1 MPIVLTPLEKA
12 TASLARALAQPLDE
26 FTRDSSIQR
35 FEYTYELAW
44 KTIRRVLLNELGLVD
59 VEGASRRE
67 LYRMAAQQALMPD
80 PSLWFEFHDARN
92 RTSHT
97 YNETTADEVYAVA
110 VRFLPSAEELLKALE
125 RYRE

>member
-1 MPIVLTPLEKA
+1 MPIVLTPLERA

-44 KTIRRVLLNELGLVD
+44 KAIRRVLLNEMGLVD
-59 VEGASRRE
+59 AEGASRRE
-67 LYRMAAQQALMPD
+67 LYRMAAQNGLLAD
-80 PSLWFEFHDARN
+80 PTPWFGFHDARN

-97 YNETTADEVYAVA
+97 YNEATAAEVYEVA
-110 VRFLPSAEELLKALE
+110 KGFLPEAQALLKALE
-125 RYRE
+125 RHRE

>member
-1 MPIVLTPLEKA
+1 MPIVLGPLERA
-12 TASLARALAQPLDE
+12 AASLARALAQPRDE
-26 FTRDSSIQR
+26 FSRDASIQR

-44 KTIRRVLLNELGLVD
+44 KAIRRALLNELGLVD

-67 LYRMAAQQALMPD
+67 LYRMAAQQRLVPD
-80 PSLWFEFHDARN
+80 PAPWFGFHDARN

-97 YNETTADEVYAVA
+97 YNEATAEEVYVVA
-110 VRFLPSAEELLKALE
+110 GEFLPAVQALLAALE